1 MSEVTIRKCPVC
13 HILLRRVSL
22 CENIEIEI
30 CQSCRGIWF
39 DKEEIDH
46 AYKTPQLPP
55 LFLSERRGLRDPI
68 VCIKCKEL
76 NSRSIRKCGKCG
88 FHLAFLCPY
97 CKHQLEEVR
106 VGDVIAD
113 RCNQCR
119 GVWLDGGELVV
130 LFNFY
135 KRSKSIN
142 KRDSYAQSTILPDT
156 LDTLEFLFWTIHF
169 SDAGGILIDAAAHA
183 PEVVGGL
190 IKNAGQIPELAGHVF
205 DGTANVAGHVVDVSG
220 ELLSG
225 AVDVASNIPE
235 VAASAADVC
244 AGFLETLLGFIAEIF
259 D

>member
-1 MSEVTIRKCPVC
+1 
-13 HILLRRVSL
+13 VSL

-46 AYKTPQLPP
+46 AYKAPQLPP

-68 VCIKCKEL
+68 VCIKCREL
-76 NSRSIRKCGKCG
+76 NTRSIRKCHKCG
-88 FHLAFLCPY
+88 AALEFRCPY
-97 CKHQLEEVR
+97 CKYPLEEVR

-142 KRDSYAQSTILPDT
+142 KRDSYTQPTIVPDT
-156 LDTLEFLFWTIHF
+156 LDTLEFLFWTTHF
-169 SDAGGILIDAAAHA
+169 SDTGGILIDAAARA
-183 PEVVGGL
+183 PEVIGGF
-190 IKNAGQIPELAGHVF
+190 IKHAGDIPELAGHVF
-205 DGTANVAGHVVDVSG
+205 NGTANMAEHVVDVSG

-225 AVDVASNIPE
+225 AANVASNIPE
-235 VAASAADVC
+235 VAASAAEVC
-244 AGFLETLLGFIAEIF
+244 SGFLETLLGFIAEII